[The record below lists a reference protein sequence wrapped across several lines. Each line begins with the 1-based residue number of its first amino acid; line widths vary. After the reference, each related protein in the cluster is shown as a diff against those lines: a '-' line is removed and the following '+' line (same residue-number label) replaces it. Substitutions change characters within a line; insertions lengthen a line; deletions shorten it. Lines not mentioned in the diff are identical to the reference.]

1 VRILVINCGSS
12 TLKFRV
18 VEVIDA
24 SGGFTQEVLA
34 SGSVDRVG
42 ERSTL
47 SIQRSGTESSD
58 EIDGPDHRAAAL
70 AVLDR
75 IDDLDLGAVVH
86 RIVHG
91 GEGSDEA
98 VMVDERVAARIESLR
113 ELAPLHNGPALDAL
127 TACRERLGEVRTVAV
142 FDTAFHSRMP
152 ERASRYAIPDDL
164 ARRHGIR
171 RFGFHGIAH
180 RYLVERYAAITSVSL
195 SETRIVSLQLGNGCS
210 AAAVDGGRSVD
221 TSMGFTPL
229 EGLVMG
235 TRSGDLDPALV
246 GWIARAEG
254 VEVEDVEEWLNHR
267 SGLLGLSGRSG
278 DVRELLEAEAA
289 GDEGARLALDVFCY
303 RARKYIGA
311 YLAALGGADAVV
323 FGGGIGENAP
333 KVRARICRGLGQL
346 GVSLDAEMNAR
357 TVGTEERI
365 SPPDSRI
372 GVYVIPVDEGAVMV
386 RAAMAI
392 LRVE

>member
-1 VRILVINCGSS
+1 MNCGSS

-18 VEVIDA
+18 VEVTDA
-24 SGGFTQEVLA
+24 SSGVTQEVLA

-47 SIQRSGTESSD
+47 SIQGAGGESSD
-58 EIDGPDHRAAAL
+58 EVDAPDHRAAAL
-70 AVLDR
+70 VVLDR

-127 TACRERLGEVRTVAV
+127 TACRERLGKVRTVAV

-180 RYLVERYAAITSVSL
+180 RYIVERYTAITSVPL

-254 VEVEDVEEWLNHR
+254 VGVEDVEEWLNHR

-311 YLAALGGADAVV
+311 YLAALGGADAIL

-333 KVRARICRGLGQL
+333 EVRARICRGLGQL

-365 SPPDSRI
+365 SSPASRI

-392 LRVE
+392 LRIE